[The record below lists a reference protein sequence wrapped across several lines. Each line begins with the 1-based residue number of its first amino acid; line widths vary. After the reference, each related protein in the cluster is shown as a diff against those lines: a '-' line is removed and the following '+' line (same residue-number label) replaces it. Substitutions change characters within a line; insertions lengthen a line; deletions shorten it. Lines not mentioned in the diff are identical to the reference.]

1 MTKEE
6 AYIKIKQLV
15 DRFNEQLPYY
25 KKSDYNE
32 TQTRREF
39 IDPFF
44 KALGWDI
51 DNEQGR
57 NT

>member
-1 MTKEE
+1 MTNKESGLKKVQE
-6 AYIKIKQLV
+6 LV
-15 DRFNEQLPYY
+15 TRFNEQLPAY

-32 TQTRREF
+32 TQTRRDF

-51 DNEQGR
+51 DNTQGSA
-57 NT
+57 